1 MGRMV
6 DCVIA
11 RFGLKQYAS
20 VTESHRPTQLLVL
33 RYVAFLLALAV
44 VYWGLEVTP
53 ALYFAQL
60 THWAALLATGYF
72 AAALAVYGDNSLRPV
87 VYLLHEVA
95 LPLQLLVTSTFWTL
109 MYPFVNLKSGLAYSI
124 AVHGGLLA
132 LVLADYALN
141 QIRFIRSHCW
151 GLMGLLGAYL
161 LGSVVVTFS
170 VHPIYAS
177 LTYKDLSSYLSMAFL
192 GLLAWV
198 AFRLC
203 EWMDRYK
210 FRETEAELGTVL
222 QDF

>member
-1 MGRMV
+1 MLDLVM
-6 DCVIA
+6 A
-11 RFGLKQYAS
+11 RLGLKKYVS
-20 VTESHRPTQLLVL
+20 VTESYRPTQLLVL

-44 VYWGLEVTP
+44 VFWGLEVTP
-53 ALYFAQL
+53 YLYFAQL
-60 THWAALLATGYF
+60 THWATLLTGGYF
-72 AAALAVYGDNSLRPV
+72 ATALAVYGSSSLRPV

-95 LPLQLLVTSTFWTL
+95 LPLQLLITATFWTL

-132 LVLADYALN
+132 LMLGDYALN

-151 GLMGLLGAYL
+151 GLMAVLGVYL
-161 LGSVVVTFS
+161 LVSVVVTFS
-170 VHPIYAS
+170 VHPIYS
-177 LTYKDLSSYLSMAFL
+177 TLTYKDLSSYLSMVLL